1 MICLC
6 IIYINVNFCKEKTGN
21 HILAVYPII
30 DFYPLD
36 DILELC
42 IINLLAHEQLIL
54 ASVRLNFHTAIIT
67 EERAYII

>member
-1 MICLC
+1 M
-6 IIYINVNFCKEKTGN
+6 
-21 HILAVYPII
+21 LAVYPII

-36 DILELC
+36 DILKLC

-54 ASVRLNFHTAIIT
+54 ASVQLNFHTAIIT

>member
-1 MICLC
+1 M
-6 IIYINVNFCKEKTGN
+6 NSNETGT
-21 HILAVYPII
+21 ILAVYPII

-36 DILELC
+36 DILKLC